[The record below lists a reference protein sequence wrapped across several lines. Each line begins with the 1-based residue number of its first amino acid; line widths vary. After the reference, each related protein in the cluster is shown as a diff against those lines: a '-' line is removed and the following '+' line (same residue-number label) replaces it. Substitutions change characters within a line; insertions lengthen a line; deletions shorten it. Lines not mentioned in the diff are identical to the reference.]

1 MELTNELSSKGK
13 YFMIAT
19 KKDYK
24 KAVVEV
30 KSMIKY
36 IYPDREEEERQEYQR
51 ANTPI
56 IHNNVSTY
64 AQALMLFH
72 EDNPVP
78 SNDSNKRLK
87 MQFREQTSTSK
98 RDAPKEVTFLDI
110 DDPTPAEEH
119 IRMQTP
125 QNVNRISNPS
135 DGRSQAG
142 RGAMGGRGGQG
153 GRGSTG
159 SKSSLKEPVPLP
171 PIWCN
176 EVDNLIRDM
185 RVDIMKEIKI
195 AISTAILS
203 QISEIAKSMATQ
215 IKEAISTEMSTT
227 IKDNMTMSPVELEED
242 LDPITQSPKMNQ
254 EESTPMEVDV
264 DQRKRKVP
272 TDIDDATITH
282 RITPTRNLRP
292 QKHRGL
298 VSTPKKT
305 LKEGQKTD

>member
-1 MELTNELSSKGK
+1 MIKKQHAFIKENSIVPVYDIEERGIAKFKKLIENTKYVHIMELTNESSSKEK

-64 AQALMLFH
+64 TQALMLFH

-98 RDAPKEVTFLDI
+98 RDTPKEITFLDI

-119 IRMQTP
+119 IRMQP
-125 QNVNRISNPS
+125 PRNVNRIPNPS

-142 RGAMGGRGGQG
+142 RGAR
-153 GRGSTG
+153 
-159 SKSSLKEPVPLP
+159 E
-171 PIWCN
+171 
-176 EVDNLIRDM
+176 EEED
-185 RVDIMKEIKI
+185 
-195 AISTAILS
+195 
-203 QISEIAKSMATQ
+203 
-215 IKEAISTEMSTT
+215 KEAG
-227 IKDNMTMSPVELEED
+227 DLPVA
-242 LDPITQSPKMNQ
+242 NQ
-254 EESTPMEVDV
+254 
-264 DQRKRKVP
+264 
-272 TDIDDATITH
+272 A
-282 RITPTRNLRP
+282 
-292 QKHRGL
+292 
-298 VSTPKKT
+298 
-305 LKEGQKTD
+305 

>member
-87 MQFREQTSTSK
+87 MQFRE
-98 RDAPKEVTFLDI
+98 
-110 DDPTPAEEH
+110 
-119 IRMQTP
+119 
-125 QNVNRISNPS
+125 
-135 DGRSQAG
+135 
-142 RGAMGGRGGQG
+142 
-153 GRGSTG
+153 
-159 SKSSLKEPVPLP
+159 
-171 PIWCN
+171 
-176 EVDNLIRDM
+176 
-185 RVDIMKEIKI
+185 
-195 AISTAILS
+195 
-203 QISEIAKSMATQ
+203 
-215 IKEAISTEMSTT
+215 
-227 IKDNMTMSPVELEED
+227 
-242 LDPITQSPKMNQ
+242 
-254 EESTPMEVDV
+254 
-264 DQRKRKVP
+264 
-272 TDIDDATITH
+272 
-282 RITPTRNLRP
+282 
-292 QKHRGL
+292 
-298 VSTPKKT
+298 
-305 LKEGQKTD
+305 